1 MNLMKSKDT
10 INSDKMVKSKINE
23 TLIKVSRKKSEI
35 KRIKTEL
42 KKNKRAKN
50 KK

>member
-1 MNLMKSKDT
+1 MKSKDT

-23 TLIKVSRKKSEI
+23 TLIKVSRKKSKI
-35 KRIKTEL
+35 KRIRTEL
-42 KKNKRAKN
+42 EKNKRAKN